1 MCETFSFI
9 IKIFFKKLGIQTFG
23 LLAGFPT
30 NPRGLFVDTTL
41 DGGVQYISNPGGA
54 SKKCKTFFSKM

>member
-1 MCETFSFI
+1 MKHFPISLKYSLRKCFSHM
-9 IKIFFKKLGIQTFG
+9 KLGIQTFG

-54 SKKCKTFFSKM
+54 SKKM